1 MEELKMP
8 QIEFEGKNIDEAVKN
23 ACKQLNCKKETLK
36 FDIVSSGST
45 GIFGL
50 IGAKKAKIR
59 VIETSQPIK
68 KSKEDHSKSAP
79 SKTAPSEGI
88 KSLVDEAFNDIVEES
103 STLAS
108 STPKSKTLPIQE
120 QELDSDS
127 DADLEIEGEEEL
139 FEEEDSE
146 PVVIPE
152 AVINIGKEMLQK
164 ILDSITDNASVI
176 VKNSNGRLIYRI
188 EGGNSALLIGKRGQ
202 TLDAMQ
208 YLVDKIVN
216 KKSDDRVRIQID
228 VEGYLESRQ
237 ASLESLALRLAEK
250 AKKTGKPSTISQM
263 TAHDRRIVH
272 LALKDDHTVKTR
284 SIGEGY
290 YRRLVIFPKK
300 RKFRKNTKYDTPEA
314 K

>member
-1 MEELKMP
+1 MP
-8 QIEFEGKNIDEAVKN
+8 QIEFEGKNIDDAVSN
-23 ACKQLNCKKETLK
+23 ACKKLNCDKNNLK
-36 FDIVSSGST
+36 FDILSSGST

-59 VIETSQPIK
+59 VIENFQPPQTVLK
-68 KSKEDHSKSAP
+68 TDSSASTRKQVP
-79 SKTAPSEGI
+79 GDGI
-88 KSLVDEAFNDIVEES
+88 KSLVDEAFNGTEKKTAYS
-103 STLAS
+103 RPAK
-108 STPKSKTLPIQE
+108 PKNPPKETEPTQE
-120 QELDSDS
+120 P
-127 DADLEIEGEEEL
+127 AITAPYVYPEG
-139 FEEEDSE
+139 
-146 PVVIPE
+146 PVIS
-152 AVINIGKEMLQK
+152 GRQMLQNV
-164 ILDSITDNASVI
+164 LDSITDGASVSI
-176 VKNSNGRLIYRI
+176 ATDSDRVIYRI

-208 YLVDKIVN
+208 YLIDKIVN
-216 KKSDDRVRIQID
+216 KQSDERVRIQID
-228 VEGYLESRQ
+228 IEGYLETRK

-272 LALKDDHTVKTR
+272 LTLKDDHTVKTR

-300 RKFRKNTKYDTPEA
+300 RKFRKNTKYDSPEA